1 MGALPRP
8 ILIRQ
13 IATKAVQQNLDQITS
28 QPVNSWRTNGVYK
41 ELLRSGV
48 VLTLGG
54 PHNHVYTM
62 FDYMAPGTSCK
73 GRWRMHATSNGS
85 FYLVP
90 SLATKTIEMCG
101 PRNGHTATLAAE
113 GAGIAATL
121 FAFMDM
127 ADGPLGAA
135 PYNNLLAFAEQDP
148 ESGSIGKLL

>member
-1 MGALPRP
+1 
-8 ILIRQ
+8 LIRQ
-13 IATKAVQQNLDQITS
+13 VTNDPALQNWTPIAS
-28 QPVNSWRTNGVYK
+28 QPVTSWRTNGVYK

-62 FDYMAPGTSCK
+62 FDYMAPGTKCN

-90 SLATKTIEMCG
+90 SLATKTVEMCG
-101 PRNGHTATLAAE
+101 PRNGHAATLAAE

-121 FAFMDM
+121 LAFMDM
-127 ADGPLGAA
+127 ADGPLGAD
-135 PYNNLLAFAEQDP
+135 PYNNLLAFAEQHP
-148 ESGSIGKLL
+148 EGGSIGKLL

>member
-1 MGALPRP
+1 
-8 ILIRQ
+8 LIRQ
-13 IATKAVQQNLDQITS
+13 GINEAAPQDRIPITS
-28 QPVNSWRTNGVYK
+28 QRVTSWRTNGVYK

-54 PHNHVYTM
+54 PQNHVYTM
-62 FDYMAPGTSCK
+62 FDYMAPGTRC

-90 SLATKTIEMCG
+90 SLATKTIELCG
-101 PRNGHTATLAAE
+101 PRTGHTATLAAE

-127 ADGPLGAA
+127 AEGPLGTD
-135 PYNNLLAFAEQDP
+135 PYNNLLAFTEQHP
-148 ESGSIGKLL
+148 EGGSICKLL

>member
-1 MGALPRP
+1 M
-8 ILIRQ
+8 RQ
-13 IATKAVQQNLDQITS
+13 TPHKASTANLDQITS
-28 QPVNSWRTNGVYK
+28 QLVDSWRTNGVYK

-62 FDYMAPGTSCK
+62 FDYLAPGTKC

-90 SLATKTIEMCG
+90 SLAVKTIELCG

-121 FAFMDM
+121 FAFIDM
-127 ADGPLGAA
+127 AEGPLGAD
-135 PYNNLLAFAEQDP
+135 PYTNLLAFAEQHP
-148 ESGSIGKLL
+148 EGGSICELL

>member
-1 MGALPRP
+1 LN
-8 ILIRQ
+8 RQ
-13 IATKAVQQNLDQITS
+13 IPNEAASQNSTPITS
-28 QPVNSWRTNGVYK
+28 QPVTSWRTNGVYK

-62 FDYMAPGTSCK
+62 FDCMAPGTKC
-73 GRWRMHATSNGS
+73 GRWQMLATSNGS

-90 SLATKTIEMCG
+90 RLATKTIELCG
-101 PRNGHTATLAAE
+101 PRNGHTATLGAE

-127 ADGPLGAA
+127 AEGPLGAA
-135 PYNNLLAFAEQDP
+135 PYNNLLAFAEQHP
-148 ESGSIGKLL
+148 EGGSICKLL